1 MIYAQY
7 CNSQFSEYLQQFLYF
22 LEWTDESDSERVPVK
37 QLTLKGYG
45 RSHNSTPIDDNSP
58 YFNDA
63 AVFQQKNVDNH
74 PGNNFSSLPKQG
86 ENYTSTNH
94 SMLGASVEHS
104 QSNKTYSSD
113 YLSSG
118 NNMYTGGN
126 RSTVISNPYIEKK
139 RFKGPK
145 TQTRSEQSDA
155 ISMNTGAVSEQ
166 SQSAFMNTESK
177 FSFFDILGKREHSEN
192 LDGITNDG
200 VMHSEEFGETEADD
214 RVVGDTHIEQDR
226 EAVIAREQERLEA
239 DKKTVNELLE
249 ANRSL
254 SELSETE
261 LNAVVNVAV
270 ARAMEQ
276 DPLLTADRAEKFRC
290 CIRFIGLSEVIA
302 DNGGDEDYARMI
314 QGYYSPNK
322 GMKINVDAYGAEI
335 SEALVTITHET
346 IHMMAQ
352 RFDENERPIPR
363 ITGLKRKDIPDL
375 NVGMNEGATQLYA
388 ARATADLTP
397 NR

>member
-1 MIYAQY
+1 MNQRMIYAQY

-155 ISMNTGAVSEQ
+155 IRKYFIYDGDKLTKIPKN
-166 SQSAFMNTESK
+166 K
-177 FSFFDILGKREHSEN
+177 LSFFIRKMLGIGLKSITKNGGKVSQIKKLSICVCMRGLPLTTLIDTFVLGKDQKVFKV
-192 LDGITNDG
+192 LQI
-200 VMHSEEFGETEADD
+200 
-214 RVVGDTHIEQDR
+214 
-226 EAVIAREQERLEA
+226 
-239 DKKTVNELLE
+239 
-249 ANRSL
+249 
-254 SELSETE
+254 
-261 LNAVVNVAV
+261 
-270 ARAMEQ
+270 
-276 DPLLTADRAEKFRC
+276 
-290 CIRFIGLSEVIA
+290 
-302 DNGGDEDYARMI
+302 
-314 QGYYSPNK
+314 
-322 GMKINVDAYGAEI
+322 
-335 SEALVTITHET
+335 
-346 IHMMAQ
+346 
-352 RFDENERPIPR
+352 
-363 ITGLKRKDIPDL
+363 
-375 NVGMNEGATQLYA
+375 
-388 ARATADLTP
+388 
-397 NR
+397 